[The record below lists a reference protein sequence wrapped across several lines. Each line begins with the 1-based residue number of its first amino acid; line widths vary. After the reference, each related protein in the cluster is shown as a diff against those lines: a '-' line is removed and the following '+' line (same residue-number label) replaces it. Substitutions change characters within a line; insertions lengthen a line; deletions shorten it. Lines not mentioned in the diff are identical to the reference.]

1 MKTDD
6 SGLTGL
12 EAVKAQAEQWRRE
25 ALVSVSNPGCLTGKD
40 LTQILTYA
48 QTCDRF
54 AALCDEEMGSDPTI
68 TLHQLHKYA
77 EFLEHDR
84 RKYAMQAAQADNSAD
99 DRYLRGKAQGMKEA
113 LEFLSM
119 RFPIATTGIR
129 RGEDADDS
137 E

>member
-1 MKTDD
+1 MKADG
-6 SGLTGL
+6 SELTGL

-25 ALVSVSNPGCLTGKD
+25 TLVSVSDPGRLTGKD
-40 LTQILTYA
+40 LTQIFTYV

-54 AALCDEEMGSDPTI
+54 AALCDEEMGRDPTV
-68 TLHQLHKYA
+68 TLHQLHQYA

-113 LEFLSM
+113 LEFLGM
-119 RFPIATTGIR
+119 RFPIAKAGMR
-129 RGEDADDS
+129 LGEDTDDS